1 MYNLSEQFDLFTK
14 KTDPNYNGR
23 ENYRV
28 QQEYLKMLRT
38 EPSVPTY
45 MMTIK
50 SDSPNIVAID
60 I

>member
-1 MYNLSEQFDLFTK
+1 MYNLSKQFDLFTK
-14 KTDPNYNGR
+14 KTDPDYNGR

-28 QQEYLKMLRT
+28 QQEYLKMLQT